1 MLFELLNKNTEYI
14 VQVFALAAEVNLLKR
29 SSLEL

>member
-1 MLFELLNKNTEYI
+1 MFFELLNKNTEYI

>member
-1 MLFELLNKNTEYI
+1 MFFELLNKNTEYI
-14 VQVFALAAEVNLLKR
+14 VQVFAFAAEVNLLKR